1 MTASVQFLKSAVEIV
16 AICFINLL
24 LVPVLWFPLLLA
36 VLTSVICVTRIGLL
50 DVTSRFSEE
59 LTSQVKIIVSLD
71 MCG

>member
-1 MTASVQFLKSAVEIV
+1 MTASVLQFLKSAVEIV

-50 DVTSRFSEE
+50 VDF
-59 LTSQVKIIVSLD
+59 LKNSQAK
-71 MCG
+71 